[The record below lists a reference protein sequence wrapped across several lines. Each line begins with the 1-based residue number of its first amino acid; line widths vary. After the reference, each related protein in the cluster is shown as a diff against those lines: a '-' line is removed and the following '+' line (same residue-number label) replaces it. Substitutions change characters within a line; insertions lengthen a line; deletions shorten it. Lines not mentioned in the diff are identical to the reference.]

1 MPDQPLTLSSDRFLL
16 EDSTLILNLTSGSY
30 NRKTFCQWEEGPIK
44 DELGVEQGGTKSS
57 EQYKIYNNEQIT
69 TPQMSGLGTDVQN
82 VPVAAI
88 GQADDTGLVS
98 NDILQLQH
106 LLQLTLNYCSKYQVE
121 LSTAKTKL
129 LAFNTCETEYS
140 KYVKMLFTIHIG
152 ETVTL
157 LSMLGSSSPFMEN
170 TEIAIQGPLM

>member
-1 MPDQPLTLSSDRFLL
+1 MSHELAALLLTTTIHHSLSSKKLTYVLLLDARSAFDLVLRQILVRRLYLDTQPDQR
-16 EDSTLILNLTSGSY
+16 ILYWDHRIS
-30 NRKTFCQWEEGPIK
+30 NRKTFCQWEDELMGPIN

-106 LLQLTLNYCSKYQVE
+106 ILQLTLNYCAKYQVK
-121 LSTAKTKL
+121 LSTTKTKL
-129 LAFNTCETEYS
+129 LALNNPYW
-140 KYVKMLFTIHIG
+140 G
-152 ETVTL
+152 D
-157 LSMLGSSSPFMEN
+157 
-170 TEIAIQGPLM
+170 